1 MSHTYEELSDLRA
14 FPADVRV
21 YSYVLHLLEP
31 TVVSGNPTRQYAGQ
45 WTLDAVDRNLL
56 PRADEF
62 LDEATNELDLESI
75 RMYVFGTFRYKVR
88 SAWHLRAQSLDV
100 SADGQHPLAARVS
113 GDMTSG
119 RPPQEHDWVWEE
131 FEAHEAELAELQEL
145 AEEQAAEQADAE
157 LVRGVVREWVEAHPE
172 SFTPDDVRILAMRA
186 RKLSYWLI
194 AATLWPSAD
203 EDGCRRAH
211 DRARARGSRA
221 RKRLP
226 EHVAEYL
233 PPNTRGEVNDKQGT

>member
-1 MSHTYEELSDLRA
+1 M
-14 FPADVRV
+14 
-21 YSYVLHLLEP
+21 
-31 TVVSGNPTRQYAGQ
+31 
-45 WTLDAVDRNLL
+45 
-56 PRADEF
+56 
-62 LDEATNELDLESI
+62 
-75 RMYVFGTFRYKVR
+75 
-88 SAWHLRAQSLDV
+88 
-100 SADGQHPLAARVS
+100 
-113 GDMTSG
+113 
-119 RPPQEHDWVWEE
+119 WEE

-233 PPNTRGEVNDKQGT
+233 PPNTRGEVNDKQGTSLPARTSGQSISYGCSARPRSRMTAALRCASRATSG